1 MANGR
6 ILFRVKGVHVGMEVV
21 WNWSSPNGEDAFS
34 SVVRGSR
41 ASIEVVQDETTGN
54 VKSLYVLAAGG
65 VDPAQTLTALRRRVA
80 ALQPDYPGLRVVET
94 DIPGRFLVDLPV
106 AARPGHGGA
115 FRTGGRAVP
124 SEYPHG
130 EMPAWEEA
138 NTLAKYYITTMAVE
152 QARTAS
158 PE

>member
-80 ALQPDYPGLRVVET
+80 ALQRIIRAAGRGDGYSGSFPG
-94 DIPGRFLVDLPV
+94 GF
-106 AARPGHGGA
+106 ARCGA
-115 FRTGGRAVP
+115 SRA
-124 SEYPHG
+124 
-130 EMPAWEEA
+130 
-138 NTLAKYYITTMAVE
+138 
-152 QARTAS
+152 
-158 PE
+158 